1 MRLPSSWESA
11 PRAYAAPS
19 QHLFCAKQTM
29 IILLFTKVA
38 STQRADDPSS
48 KKLNAKFMVF
58 TLAGSLA
65 ARSPQ
70 RDSDVSDT
78 VSSPRRR
85 FDGVVTIFRRKVGEM
100 WVWVL
105 ACDAGQAAEHAMGR
119 GPRAYAAP
127 SKCMVSSSPRT
138 SPLSLA
144 TRESA

>member
-1 MRLPSSWESA
+1 
-11 PRAYAAPS
+11 
-19 QHLFCAKQTM
+19 M
-29 IILLFTKVA
+29 IILLFT
-38 STQRADDPSS
+38 
-48 KKLNAKFMVF
+48 KFMVF
-58 TLAGSLA
+58 TLAGSLT

-127 SKCMVSSSPRT
+127 SKCMVSSLRPKCAKDRGGDGDGGDGGDGWWWW
-138 SPLSLA
+138 
-144 TRESA
+144 